1 MIQLKHILTEQ
12 KSDYLQPYQADNPAN
27 TGKVAANLT
36 PDDLQRGSENAAK
49 ALKELDPHTVL
60 TILQFITPFIPVV
73 GWFAAAGIGLANA
86 AMYAGEGDTKQAG
99 IETIFALLPGV
110 GKIVQK
116 IPAIGKLGARGM
128 ASLGR
133 KLATSKSPMLNKFEL
148 HLIKNLASPKYKD
161 LIKADLTEY
170 FKARAKNEAALIAK
184 NATKSKG
191 AQIASKALNKL
202 AGGGITLGKFGA
214 EAAADVG
221 LTNTAVSG
229 WDKIYN
235 AAGLTAQSGGRVV
248 LNPEVASY
256 VKDPSS
262 YTNKYDDL
270 FE

>member
-12 KSDYLQPYQADNPAN
+12 KSDYLQPYQSDNPAN
-27 TGKVAANLT
+27 TGKAAANLT
-36 PDDLQRGSENAAK
+36 PDDLRRGAEKAAEG
-49 ALKELDPHTVL
+49 LKELDTHTVL

-116 IPAIGKLGARGM
+116 IPAIGKLGASGM
-128 ASLGR
+128 AKLGR

-170 FKARAKNEAALIAK
+170 LKARAKNEAAQIAK
-184 NATKSKG
+184 NATKSK
-191 AQIASKALNKL
+191 AAKIASKSLNKL
-202 AGGGITLGKFGA
+202 AAGGITLGKVGA
-214 EAAADVG
+214 ETAADIG

-235 AAGLTAQSGGRVV
+235 ATGLDAQPGGKVV
-248 LNPEVASY
+248 LDPEVANY
-256 VKDPSS
+256 IKDPRS
-262 YTNKYDDL
+262 YKNEYDEL
-270 FE
+270 MK